1 MDSVME
7 RVTSTLTEKLKFS
20 AEELHLES
28 TSSGAVG
35 GHIVSPRF
43 KGMSQLDRQDLL
55 WRVLEKELP
64 ADVAVRIVAILT
76 VTPEEI
82 AD

>member
-1 MDSVME
+1 
-7 RVTSTLTEKLKFS
+7 
-20 AEELHLES
+20 
-28 TSSGAVG
+28 
-35 GHIVSPRF
+35 
-43 KGMSQLDRQDLL
+43 MSQLDRQDLL

-64 ADVAVRIVAILT
+64 PDVAVRIVAILT